1 MNRKGFTLAE
11 TIGVIIV
18 LGLIAIVT
26 VPLVDGY
33 INDSRQKTLNSNIA
47 KIKEAAKNWN
57 IKYGSE
63 YGCDTSCLIT
73 LDQLKKSEFLADE
86 KIMNP
91 VKKEEL
97 DGAIY
102 ITYSNDSF
110 DYEFGE
116 TIYSV
121 EEGTFDLNTSTTS
134 TTRPTNK
141 KVYLKVFNTTNSYI
155 PLVCVYE
162 SGNELCL
169 NALDNMSINTQKAY
183 SYYDEEEDCDDIN
196 NDEIGCSNENTGI
209 AIGSIGVA
217 SVDSSIEPSLLISCT
232 NLSVCTISYVSE

>member
-33 INDSRQKTLNSNIA
+33 IKDSRQKTLNSNIA

-141 KVYLKVFNTTNSYI
+141 K
-155 PLVCVYE
+155 
-162 SGNELCL
+162 
-169 NALDNMSINTQKAY
+169 AY
-183 SYYDEEEDCDDIN
+183 SYYDEEEDCYDIN

-209 AIGSIGVA
+209 SIGSIGVA
-217 SVDSSIEPSLLISCT
+217 SVDSSIEPSLLINCT